1 MPFKTDLVFTVARL
15 GVNADAGVASASVA
29 HAMRIPI
36 TRLVDRRLFAPRSF
50 DMVRKMRV

>member
-1 MPFKTDLVFTVARL
+1 MPVKTDLVFTVARL

-36 TRLVDRRLFAPRSF
+36 TRLVDRRLFAPRSV
-50 DMVRKMRV
+50 DMVR